1 MDTPS
6 PSSSPP
12 THFNGQDA
20 VTHVA
25 NAQAEGLISAAE
37 IHGTEI
43 PGPITAGADAARD
56 TSFLMLILS
65 LILSSLVPQI
75 NPVTPLFL
83 FLIGYLIFRVG
94 RSAWLGWFR
103 LERLHRV
110 LEQEKWEIEHNRE
123 QERTELKELYRAKGF
138 EGQLLEDVT
147 DVLMAD
153 GNRLLKVMV
162 EEELG
167 LSLQNVEHP
176 LKQGLGAG
184 MGVLAAGITSLLTLI
199 YFSPLI
205 FLMTNLSIIGS
216 SAAMTAFYAK
226 NNKIAALIWNIA
238 FCLLSYFFIQ
248 FLLQAI

>member
-1 MDTPS
+1 MNDTPQ
-6 PSSSPP
+6 PS
-12 THFNGQDA
+12 HFNGQNA
-20 VTHVA
+20 IAHVV

-37 IHGTEI
+37 VHGTEI

-56 TSFLMLILS
+56 TSFLVILLS
-65 LILSSLVPQI
+65 LIFSTLGPQV
-75 NPVTPLFL
+75 NLTLALFL
-83 FLIGYLIFRVG
+83 FLVGYLIFRVG

-153 GNRLLKVMV
+153 GDRLLKVMI

-176 LKQGLGAG
+176 LKQGIGAG
-184 MGVLAAGITSLLTLI
+184 VGVFISGIACLLTLI

-205 FLMTNLSIIGS
+205 FFVANLAVIGL
-216 SAAMTAFYAK
+216 AAATTAAYAK
-226 NNKIAALIWNIA
+226 NSKIAALIWNVA
-238 FCLLSYFFIQ
+238 FCLLSYFLIKS
-248 FLLQAI
+248 LLQTI